1 MKKKT
6 KKVGGKTLALAAFKL
21 WLKKAPKV
29 NYAITHSK
37 TTFIIHKTDNH
48 PIGKI

>member
-37 TTFIIHKTDNH
+37 PNSFEKSIADN
-48 PIGKI
+48 ICFT